1 MEVRSRGDT
10 PDRRK
15 LSSPVPSLEEYAMT
29 TMHSGT
35 LPSHPGHGANHI
47 SLREPLHW
55 VSLGLRDLR
64 RARPVGIAYGLM
76 VTVLGWLIF
85 TLGNHPY
92 FLAAAVSGFLLLGPI
107 LGAGLIEASR
117 AMEAGDTPTFDTSLR
132 GLNRNRPALERF
144 ALTLLALAAVWLV
157 VSTLVLNATLGPIAP
172 DVERT
177 LWDNALPMMSSS
189 QWLAW
194 AAIGGVLAVVSFSIS
209 VIAVPLMLDKHASA
223 ADAMR
228 GSLRAVARHPVASA
242 EWALLIVLLT
252 AVGIATALLGL
263 IVIYPI
269 LGHASWHAYQA
280 LRDQDD
286 LQG

>member
-1 MEVRSRGDT
+1 
-10 PDRRK
+10 
-15 LSSPVPSLEEYAMT
+15 MT

-64 RARPVGIAYGLM
+64 RARSVGIAYGLM
-76 VTVLGWLIF
+76 VAVLGWLVF

-92 FLAAAVSGFLLLGPI
+92 FIAAAVSGFLLLGPI

-194 AAIGGVLAVVSFSIS
+194 AAIGGVLAVLSFSIS

-223 ADAMR
+223 GDAMR